1 MSEAI
6 KPGIEKLREHLFA
19 TLKGLSEKTM
29 DIATAKAIGDIC
41 QTTINSAKVELEFQ
55 KSAKRLIKSEFFPSV
70 EPIEAQKMGVPELSK
85 TGQIQTKHG
94 TLESNGN
101 STVHRMR

>member
-6 KPGIEKLREHLFA
+6 KPGIENLREHLFA

-29 DIATAKAIGDIC
+29 DIATAKTISEVS
-41 QTTINSAKVELEFQ
+41 QTIINSAKVEIEFQ
-55 KSAKRLIKSEFFPSV
+55 TQTKRLIKSAFFPSA
-70 EPIEAQKMGVPELSK
+70 EPLEAKKEAIEPPKN
-85 TGQIQTKHG
+85 GQTQTKHG
-94 TLESNGN
+94 ILESNGN

>member
-55 KSAKRLIKSEFFPSV
+55 KSAKRLIPSGFFPSV
-70 EPIEAQKMGVPELSK
+70 EPLEPQKGAIAPPK
-85 TGQIQTKHG
+85 NGQTQTKHG
-94 TLESNGN
+94 ILESNGN

>member
-6 KPGIEKLREHLFA
+6 KPGIENLREHLFA
-19 TLKGLSEKTM
+19 TLTGLRDKTL
-29 DIATAKAIGDIC
+29 DIATAKTISEVS
-41 QTTINSAKVELEFQ
+41 QTIINSAKVEIEFQ
-55 KSAKRLIKSEFFPSV
+55 SQTKRLIKSGFFPSA
-70 EPIEAQKMGVPELSK
+70 EPLEPQKGAIDPPK
-85 TGQIQTKHG
+85 NGQTQTKHG